1 VQVPA
6 STNETRPLDE
16 LIVQTD
22 VVELEYDLVPL
33 PSPADAVE
41 VMVGF
46 VAALKA
52 YGLPAYDDE
61 LIVNVRDVG
70 VVTVIVME
78 ADVEAEY
85 VEFPASSART
95 LHEPVFVESA
105 VKVEP
110 EIEQ

>member
-52 YGLPAYDDE
+52 YGLPA
-61 LIVNVRDVG
+61 
-70 VVTVIVME
+70 
-78 ADVEAEY
+78 
-85 VEFPASSART
+85 
-95 LHEPVFVESA
+95 
-105 VKVEP
+105 
-110 EIEQ
+110 